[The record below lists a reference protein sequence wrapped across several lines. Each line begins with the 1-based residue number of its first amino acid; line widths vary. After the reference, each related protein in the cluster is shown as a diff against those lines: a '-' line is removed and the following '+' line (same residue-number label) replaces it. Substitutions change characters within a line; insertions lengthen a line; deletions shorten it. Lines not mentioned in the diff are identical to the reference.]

1 MKYKNA
7 EKVLPERLLI
17 EIQTYISGELLY
29 IPNTREQKKW
39 GEKSGSRMYY
49 TERNSVMKKQYKEG
63 KSMEQISR
71 DFGLAFDTVRKIIYR

>member
-39 GEKSGSRMYY
+39 GENSGSRMYY

-71 DFGLAFDTVRKIIYR
+71 VFGLAFDTVRKIIYR

>member
-29 IPNTREQKKW
+29 IPNTSGQKKW
-39 GEKSGSRMYY
+39 GENSGSRKYY

-63 KSMEQISR
+63 KSMEQISQ